1 MSTTSN
7 TDIEKNDIEKAPKE
21 EVAAAETEYPPLRN
35 VIAILLGLYL
45 SVFLVALDQTII
57 SVAIP
62 EITNQFKSIEDI
74 AWYGSAYFLTSTA
87 LQPSYGRLYKV
98 FSPKWAFLAAVF
110 IFELGSL
117 ICAVPQSSTV
127 LIVGRA
133 IAGIGVA
140 GIFSGA
146 MIIIAM
152 TVPLPKRPAALGM
165 FGMVWGIASIAGPL
179 LGGAFTDHVSWRWC
193 FYINLPIGGISMAIV
208 FFILKLPENLD
219 AKGTPI
225 LQRLKQ
231 LDFIGASLLIPAII
245 CLLLAL
251 QWGGNKYAWSNSRII
266 GLFIGFGLLTILT
279 IFTQIKLGDRATLPP
294 RIMKQ
299 RAVIAS
305 TTYALL
311 FGGSFFVLVYY
322 LPIFFQSVRG
332 SSAMTS
338 GIQLL
343 PLMLACVVA
352 SVAMGILVTV
362 FGYYTP
368 FLIGS
373 TALAAIGA
381 GLLTLYSIDISDGKW
396 IGYQI
401 VLGAGVGAGFQV
413 PMTAVQTSL
422 APGDIPQ
429 GTAAVMFFQTL
440 GGALFIAVAQ
450 SLFQN
455 GLIEGVGKHA
465 VGVDPMKIVEAG
477 ATEMRGV
484 LEDLGQEDQLRGVIL
499 GFLDGLKDTYRLSL
513 ALFCVAFAVSCA
525 FEWKSVKD
533 GGEEGRTEAAGA
545 GSSDMI
551 SKDEVVQTL
560 SQHGIDA
567 KDAKAGFEKVDVD
580 NDGELPRSAAVKILD
595 ELSGKMGKMGK

>member
-1 MSTTSN
+1 M
-7 TDIEKNDIEKAPKE
+7 DIEKHPDEKAAD
-21 EVAAAETEYPPLRN
+21 AAAGEPEYPGFAKVA
-35 VIAILLGLYL
+35 VIILGLYL

-57 SVAIP
+57 GVAIP

-87 LQPSYGRLYKV
+87 LQPSYGRLYKI
-98 FSPKWAFLAAVF
+98 FSAKWAFLCAVF
-110 IFELGSL
+110 LFELGSL
-117 ICAVPQSSTV
+117 ICAVAPSSTV

-133 IAGIGVA
+133 VAGIGVA

-146 MIIIAM
+146 LVIIALC
-152 TVPLPKRPAALGM
+152 VPLPKRPLVFGM

-179 LGGAFTDHVSWRWC
+179 LGGAFTDSVSWRWC

-208 FFILKLPENLD
+208 AFILQLPEQNQ
-219 AKGTPI
+219 ASKGTPLLDRI
-225 LQRLKQ
+225 KQ
-231 LDFIGASLLIPAII
+231 IDFIGAALLIPCII

-251 QWGGNKYAWSNSRII
+251 QWGGNKYAWSNGRII
-266 GLFIGFGLLTILT
+266 GLFVTFGVLAILT
-279 IFTQIKLGDRATLPP
+279 IFSQIKLGDRATLPP
-294 RIMKQ
+294 RIMAQ
-299 RAVIAS
+299 RSVITS

-343 PLMLACVVA
+343 PLMLATVVS
-352 SVAMGILVTV
+352 SVLTGILVTV

-373 TALAAIGA
+373 TAIASIGG
-381 GLLTLYSIDISDGKW
+381 GLITLYSIDISSGKW

-401 VLGAGVGAGFQV
+401 LLGAGVGAGFQV

-422 APGDIPQ
+422 ASKPDDIPQ

-455 GLIEGVGKHA
+455 GLIEGVVKYA
-465 VGVDPMKIVEAG
+465 PSVDPGAIVEAG
-477 ATEMRGV
+477 ATEMRHV
-484 LEDLGQEDQLRGVIL
+484 LEQLGQLDQLENVIL
-499 GFLDGLKDTYRLSL
+499 AFLDGLRDTYRLSL
-513 ALFCVAFAVSCA
+513 ALFLAAFVVACF
-525 FEWKSVKD
+525 FEWRSVKE
-533 GGEEGRTEAAGA
+533 GGKSAEG
-545 GSSDMI
+545 
-551 SKDEVVQTL
+551 
-560 SQHGIDA
+560 
-567 KDAKAGFEKVDVD
+567 
-580 NDGELPRSAAVKILD
+580 AVPAL
-595 ELSGKMGKMGK
+595 

>member
-7 TDIEKNDIEKAPKE
+7 TDVEKQPKE
-21 EVAAAETEYPPLRN
+21 ETTAAEPEFPPFSK
-35 VIAILLGLYL
+35 VVAIICGLYL

-87 LQPSYGRLYKV
+87 LQPSYGRLYKI
-98 FSPKWAFLAAVF
+98 FSPKWAFLFAVF
-110 IFELGSL
+110 VFELGSL

-146 MIIIAM
+146 MVIIAM
-152 TVPLPKRPAALGM
+152 TVPLPKRPAVFGM

-193 FYINLPIGGISMAIV
+193 FYINLPIGGISMAII
-208 FFILKLPENLD
+208 FFILRLPEQKD
-219 AKGTPI
+219 SKDTPLLERI
-225 LQRLKQ
+225 KQ
-231 LDFIGASLLIPAII
+231 LDFIGASLLIPSII

-279 IFTQIKLGDRATLPP
+279 IFTQLKLGDRATLPP

-299 RAVIAS
+299 RAVIVS
-305 TTYALL
+305 TMYALL

-332 SSAMTS
+332 ASAMTS

-343 PLMLACVVA
+343 PLMLATVVS
-352 SVAMGILVTV
+352 SVVMGILVTV

-381 GLLTLYSIDISDGKW
+381 GLITLYSIDISNGKW

-401 VLGAGVGAGFQV
+401 LLGAGIGAGFQV

-422 APGDIPQ
+422 KAEDIPQ

-455 GLIEGVGKHA
+455 GLIEGIGKYA
-465 VGVDPMKIVEAG
+465 PSVEPAKIVEAG

-484 LEDLGQEDQLRGVIL
+484 LEDLGQLDQLRGVIL
-499 GFLDGLKDTYRLSL
+499 AFLDGLKDTYRLSL
-513 ALFCVAFAVSCA
+513 ALFCVAFVIACF

-533 GGEEGRTEAAGA
+533 GGADGKAEAAVPA
-545 GSSDMI
+545 
-551 SKDEVVQTL
+551 L
-560 SQHGIDA
+560 
-567 KDAKAGFEKVDVD
+567 
-580 NDGELPRSAAVKILD
+580 
-595 ELSGKMGKMGK
+595 

>member
-7 TDIEKNDIEKAPKE
+7 IDSEKNPKE
-21 EVAAAETEYPPLRN
+21 EDVAAAEPEYPPFAKVV
-35 VIAILLGLYL
+35 VIILGLYL

-87 LQPSYGRLYKV
+87 LQPSYGRLYKI
-98 FSPKWAFLAAVF
+98 FSAKWAFLFAVF
-110 IFELGSL
+110 VFEVGSL
-117 ICAVPQSSTV
+117 ICAVAPSSTV

-133 IAGIGVA
+133 VAGIGVA

-146 MIIIAM
+146 LVIIALC
-152 TVPLPKRPAALGM
+152 VPLAKRPLVFGM

-179 LGGAFTDHVSWRWC
+179 LGGAFTDSVSWRWC
-193 FYINLPIGGISMAIV
+193 FYINLPIGGVSMGIIV
-208 FFILKLPENLD
+208 FILQLPEQKD
-219 AKGTPI
+219 SKGTPLLDRI
-225 LQRLKQ
+225 KQ
-231 LDFIGASLLIPAII
+231 LDFIGASLVIPCII

-251 QWGGNKYAWSNSRII
+251 QWGGNKYPWSNSRII
-266 GLFIGFGLLTILT
+266 GLFIGFGLLAILT
-279 IFTQIKLGDRATLPP
+279 VVSQLKLGDRATLPP

-299 RAVIAS
+299 RSVIAS
-305 TTYALL
+305 TAYALL

-343 PLMLACVVA
+343 PLMLATVVS
-352 SVAMGILVTV
+352 SVLSGILVTV

-373 TALAAIGA
+373 TALASIGA
-381 GLLTLYSIDISDGKW
+381 GLITLYSIDIPNGKW

-401 VLGAGVGAGFQV
+401 LLGAGVGAGFQI
-413 PMTAVQTSL
+413 PLTAVQTIL
-422 APGDIPQ
+422 KPEDIPQ

-455 GLIEGVGKHA
+455 GLIDGVGRFA
-465 VGVDPMKIVEAG
+465 PSVDPARIVEAG
-477 ATEMRGV
+477 ATEMRNV
-484 LEDLGQEDQLRGVIL
+484 LEDLGQLDQVRNVIL
-499 GFLDGLKDTYRLSL
+499 AFLNGLTDTYRLSL
-513 ALFCVAFAVSCA
+513 ALFCVAFVVSCC
-525 FEWKSVKD
+525 FEWKSVK
-533 GGEEGRTEAAGA
+533 
-545 GSSDMI
+545 
-551 SKDEVVQTL
+551 
-560 SQHGIDA
+560 
-567 KDAKAGFEKVDVD
+567 KAGGNVE
-580 NDGELPRSAAVKILD
+580 AVPAL
-595 ELSGKMGKMGK
+595 